1 MVRHGKRLGYIRTS
15 TDRQSPA
22 RQIDGLSEVCDAVF
36 VEEGVSAT
44 SSHRPVFE
52 DVLSKLKSGDTLV
65 VWDVDRAFRCTS
77 EALTQVDALRA
88 RGVSFEAVGWEYD
101 FETPEGVFNFTIRAA
116 CAELETGIM
125 STRIRQGIA
134 AAKKRGVKVGRPA
147 KLSKKD
153 VAYIKREIEVSART
167 VKALA
172 KEFRVAPRTVSRALL
187 KQMD

>member
-134 AAKKRGVKVGRPA
+134 AAK
-147 KLSKKD
+147 
-153 VAYIKREIEVSART
+153 
-167 VKALA
+167 
-172 KEFRVAPRTVSRALL
+172 
-187 KQMD
+187 